1 MRTRKNGQ
9 AGKFNSVSNLIFCD
23 GIIEIGSSYLGKRL
37 IIFVIIPNLVRNIEM
52 LIRLLFYIIIIYIII
67 IDCRHPT
74 NL

>member
-37 IIFVIIPNLVRNIEM
+37 YFVIIPNLVRNIEM

-67 IDCRHPT
+67 IDCRYPT